1 MCTVYSNADFST
13 QKSGCSS
20 VFIMKHFLTQYSV
33 KHCFPSPS
41 DWSNK
46 ELNSLRLGRR
56 GESRMGGGGRE
67 KGLSWDPESCHWDA
81 NGEGSS
87 RAGGRDG
94 RYQAGREDAGW

>member
-1 MCTVYSNADFST
+1 MQT
-13 QKSGCSS
+13 
-20 VFIMKHFLTQYSV
+20 LTQLQKVEGFVSALHAQMLTSLSRYY
-33 KHCFPSPS
+33 CEASP